1 MKGQLPASNWFVAKY
16 RHVVG
21 VDPPYP
27 AAQAFAAG
35 LLCARCLRD
44 SGVSKDAGQLAA
56 ARKLACS
63 TLYGLFRIDP
73 VSGLQVGHQVL
84 IVLWQHGIR
93 RVVWP
98 PEQAERPLL
107 YPHMQRGM

>member
-1 MKGQLPASNWFVAKY
+1 VEKY
-16 RHVVG
+16 RHVIG

-35 LLCARCLRD
+35 LLCACCLRD
-44 SGVSKDAGQLAA
+44 SGVSEDTAQLAA
-56 ARKLACS
+56 ARQLACS
-63 TLYGLFRIDP
+63 TLYGRFKIDP

-84 IVLWQHGIR
+84 IVQWQCGTR

-107 YPHMQRGM
+107 YPLTK